1 MSYQT
6 ANRPFCLVAAIQ
18 GSAGSRA
25 AADVSALCALFCCS
39 EASAFEAAS
48 TAGQLWKEISEEAG
62 RHTNQ
67 NSGGIGQFHMSL
79 MDMTEQKIFF
89 SARL

>member
-18 GSAGSRA
+18 GSAGGGCML
-25 AADVSALCALFCCS
+25 SALCALFCCS

-62 RHTNQ
+62 RHTDQ

>member
-25 AADVSALCALFCCS
+25 AAACS
-39 EASAFEAAS
+39 LPCVP
-48 TAGQLWKEISEEAG
+48 GQLWKEISEEAG
-62 RHTNQ
+62 RHTDQ